1 MNHMVQKYT
10 NTRNIEF
17 EIILALI
24 KGQSHVREIARAIGE
39 PHPTIIRKL
48 KFLMH
53 ENAIDYRQEGKNK
66 VFFIKK
72 TLQGK
77 HYVFSAEKYKVL
89 KLLRKYPKLGI
100 ILEDILKMTNERLVI
115 LFGSYAKFSAKEDSD
130 IDIYIE
136 TQDQKIRHKIK
147 ELYSKVNIK
156 TGVFDTSSLLIKEII
171 KNHVIIK
178 GIEEFYERSKFFE

>member
-1 MNHMVQKYT
+1 MVQK
-10 NTRNIEF
+10 NTDSKKREL

-24 KGQSHVREIARAIGE
+24 KGESHVRAIARAIHE

-48 KFLMH
+48 QFLMQ
-53 ENAIDYRQEGKNK
+53 ENAVDYKQEGRNK
-66 VFFIKK
+66 VFFIKN

-77 HYVFSAEKYKVL
+77 NYIFSAEKYKFL
-89 KLLRKYPKLGI
+89 KLLRKYPELGI
-100 ILEDILKMTNERLVI
+100 ILEDVLKIARERLIV

-147 ELYSKVNIK
+147 ELHSKINTK
-156 TGVFDTSSLLIKEII
+156 TGLFDSDSLLIKEII
-171 KNHVIIK
+171 KNHVIIR
-178 GIEEFYERSKFFE
+178 GVEEFYERSKFFE